1 MPVEGTARVRNA
13 LRQLAELPWFARN
26 LAVKVALVARVRPL
40 ARLLG
45 HRDDNW
51 PY

>member
-1 MPVEGTARVRNA
+1 MAANAR
-13 LRQLAELPWFARN
+13 RQLAELPYFARS
-26 LAVKVALVARVRPL
+26 LLVKVALVAHLRPL

-45 HRDDNW
+45 HRSGDW